1 MKIVLYS
8 LILQSLLLTTQL
20 KSQVTLAISDF
31 KNRSSEFYLDAWEKS
46 VPDLLMSELS
56 DESGLRLVQRRQLES
71 VLQEQALSMTGLV
84 DSSTVQ
90 KIGNLL
96 GAEYIVTGSID
107 KNADW
112 MMIYANIVKVS
123 TGETKAEFVRSGN
136 QNYLNEMID
145 LLANNIVHALL
156 GTGEYREK
164 IEIKKYPTIYFLA
177 GTAVL
182 GAGTIWANN
191 QYLKKKD
198 EYYQTTA
205 LSDFDTS
212 YDEANRWYKTRNVLT
227 ILTGVAF
234 AGTIYCW
241 IKNMNPDVIA
251 ARENNSDL
259 SIVPGLNIDKDGNWR
274 AHVAV
279 HF

>member
-1 MKIVLYS
+1 MKIVFYI
-8 LILQSLLLTTQL
+8 LIIQSFLLTTQL

-56 DESGLRLVQRRQLES
+56 TESGLRLVQRRQLES

-84 DSSTVQ
+84 DSSTAQ
-90 KIGNLL
+90 KIGSLL

-123 TGETKAEFVRSGN
+123 TGETKAEFVRAGN

-145 LLANNIVHALL
+145 LLANNIANALL

-164 IEIKKYPTIYFLA
+164 IEIKKYPTVYFLA
-177 GTAVL
+177 GTVVL
-182 GAGTIWANN
+182 GAGTIWAND

-198 EYYQTTA
+198 AYYQTTG

-212 YDEANRWYKTRNVLT
+212 YDEANSLV
-227 ILTGVAF
+227 
-234 AGTIYCW
+234 
-241 IKNMNPDVIA
+241 
-251 ARENNSDL
+251 
-259 SIVPGLNIDKDGNWR
+259 
-274 AHVAV
+274 
-279 HF
+279 